1 MSLDPA
7 DPPSQ
12 LVSLPPTGSEVEARP
27 LSYRDLRRWLGLI
40 VLFAVLAILVW
51 ALESVLL
58 LFAVVFLIAMVLNPL
73 VAALEKRGLKRVL
86 AVALLLLAALAV
98 VALMLFLVVLPLL
111 DQIGELA
118 RRAPEYAGRLRAHF
132 DAFAQRYPVLQQ
144 AIPPVDQIAN
154 TSGAQATGVATFL
167 LRSTFGIAGGVL
179 AAAVAV
185 LLLVFVLSNPQPLVR
200 AYLELVPDRHRE
212 SARRSLVRLL
222 VQMKAWA
229 KGVAIN
235 GTITGISTG
244 LLMWWVG
251 VQPAL
256 VFGALTF
263 LGEFIPNI
271 GPVIMAIPALFVA
284 ASMGASTFGLA
295 LLAILFVQQVETNLL
310 VPFIL
315 GKEMQLNPVSI
326 LFFSVAMASLFGL
339 AGAILAVP
347 AAALTKIVLE
357 EFYLRPRGRD
367 RAAIDAQAREI
378 VSNRATLED

>member
-12 LVSLPPTGSEVEARP
+12 FVSRPPTGSEVAGRP

-40 VLFAVLAILVW
+40 VLFAVVAIFVW

-98 VALMLFLVVLPLL
+98 VTLVLFLVVPPLL

-118 RRAPEYAGRLRAHF
+118 RRAPEYAGHLRAHF

-154 TSGAQATGVATFL
+154 TAGAQATGVATFL

-185 LLLVFVLSNPQPLVR
+185 LLLIFVLSNPQPLVR

-256 VFGALTF
+256 VFGVLTF

-315 GKEMQLNPVSI
+315 GKEMELNPVSI
-326 LFFSVAMASLFGL
+326 LFFSIAMASLFGL

-347 AAALTKIVLE
+347 AAALTKIVVE

>member
-12 LVSLPPTGSEVEARP
+12 LVSRPPTGSEVAGRP

-40 VLFAVLAILVW
+40 VLFAVVAILVW

-73 VAALEKRGLKRVL
+73 VAALEKRGFKRVL

-98 VALMLFLVVLPLL
+98 VALMLFLVVPPLL

-154 TSGAQATGVATFL
+154 TAGAQATGVATFL

-185 LLLVFVLSNPQPLVR
+185 LLLLFVLSNPQPLVR

-271 GPVIMAIPALFVA
+271 GPVIMAVPALFVA

-315 GKEMQLNPVSI
+315 GKEMELNPVSI
-326 LFFSVAMASLFGL
+326 LFFSIAMASLFGL

-367 RAAIDAQAREI
+367 RAAIDVQAREI

>member
-1 MSLDPA
+1 VA
-7 DPPSQ
+7 
-12 LVSLPPTGSEVEARP
+12 GRP

-40 VLFAVLAILVW
+40 VLFAVVAILVW

-73 VAALEKRGLKRVL
+73 VAALEKRGFKRVL

-98 VALMLFLVVLPLL
+98 VALMLFLVVSPLL

-154 TSGAQATGVATFL
+154 TAGAQATGVATFL

-185 LLLVFVLSNPQPLVR
+185 LLLLFVLSNPQPLVR

-256 VFGALTF
+256 VFGALAF

-295 LLAILFVQQVETNLL
+295 LLAVLFVQQVETNLL

-315 GKEMQLNPVSI
+315 GKEMELNPVSI
-326 LFFSVAMASLFGL
+326 LFFSIAMASLFGL

-367 RAAIDAQAREI
+367 RAAIDEQAREI

>member
-12 LVSLPPTGSEVEARP
+12 LVSRPPTGSEVTSRP

-40 VLFAVLAILVW
+40 VLFAVLAMFVW

-73 VAALEKRGLKRVL
+73 VAALEKRGVKRVL
-86 AVALLLLAALAV
+86 AVALLLLAVLAV
-98 VALMLFLVVLPLL
+98 VALMLFLVVPPLL
-111 DQIGELA
+111 NQIGELA

-144 AIPPVDQIAN
+144 AIPPVDQVAN
-154 TSGAQATGVATFL
+154 TAGAQATGVATFL

-185 LLLVFVLSNPQPLVR
+185 LLLLFVLSNPQPLVR

-315 GKEMQLNPVSI
+315 GKEMELNPVSI
-326 LFFSVAMASLFGL
+326 LFFSIAMASLFGL

>member
-12 LVSLPPTGSEVEARP
+12 LVSRPPTGSEVASRP

-40 VLFAVLAILVW
+40 VLFALLAILVW

-73 VAALEKRGLKRVL
+73 VAALEKRGVKRVL
-86 AVALLLLAALAV
+86 AVALVLLAVLAV
-98 VALMLFLVVLPLL
+98 VALMLFLVVPPLL

-154 TSGAQATGVATFL
+154 TAGAQATGVATFL

-185 LLLVFVLSNPQPLVR
+185 LLLLFVLSNPQPLVR

-315 GKEMQLNPVSI
+315 GKEMELNPVSI
-326 LFFSVAMASLFGL
+326 LFFSIAMASLFGL

-367 RAAIDAQAREI
+367 RAAIDAQARAI
-378 VSNRATLED
+378 VSNQATLED

>member
-1 MSLDPA
+1 M
-7 DPPSQ
+7 
-12 LVSLPPTGSEVEARP
+12 
-27 LSYRDLRRWLGLI
+27 
-40 VLFAVLAILVW
+40 
-51 ALESVLL
+51 
-58 LFAVVFLIAMVLNPL
+58 
-73 VAALEKRGLKRVL
+73 
-86 AVALLLLAALAV
+86 
-98 VALMLFLVVLPLL
+98 
-111 DQIGELA
+111 
-118 RRAPEYAGRLRAHF
+118 RAHF
-132 DAFAQRYPVLQQ
+132 DGFAQRYPVLQQ

-154 TSGAQATGVATFL
+154 TAGAQATGVATFL

-185 LLLVFVLSNPQPLVR
+185 LLLIFVLSNPQSLVR

-256 VFGALTF
+256 VFGALSF

-315 GKEMQLNPVSI
+315 GKEMELNPVSI

-347 AAALTKIVLE
+347 AAALTKIVVE